1 MREHSYTLTQSLSL
15 SPSLLSSPLLL
26 ALPSPPPYPLSPLR
40 RLNRLDIR
48 CPGDSGIGYTISVL
62 ENMPGRVCLTRQQDI
77 CHAKQNAAANR
88 RMATGKPL
96 PEGCCAVGG
105 WLGDGEGGCLV
116 PRPDRNI
123 PHTRLGMY
131 LVSRNNLCF
140 SGAFLLSVLE
150 FCFIWRCS
158 SLRRAE
164 AEKPCVALCV
174 RIPWVNSRSRSC
186 NLIIAFEKNAT
197 FLGELSLYTIFR
209 SFLFSFLF
217 LLPLPFLFK
226 NSLFLLTSSPSL
238 SRR

>member
-1 MREHSYTLTQSLSL
+1 MCVSRGNRIYAT
-15 SPSLLSSPLLL
+15 PNRMLLPTGEWQQES
-26 ALPSPPPYPLSPLR
+26 
-40 RLNRLDIR
+40 R
-48 CPGDSGIGYTISVL
+48 CQRGVVL
-62 ENMPGRVCLTRQQDI
+62 W
-77 CHAKQNAAANR
+77 
-88 RMATGKPL
+88 
-96 PEGCCAVGG
+96 VGG
-105 WLGDGEGGCLV
+105 FGRGEKGCIV

-140 SGAFLLSVLE
+140 RGAFLLSVLE

-197 FLGELSLYTIFR
+197 FLREMSLYTIFR
-209 SFLFSFLF
+209 SFLFSSLS
-217 LLPLPFLFK
+217 LPPIPFLPK
-226 NSLFLLTSSPSL
+226 LSLFLPTFFLSL
-238 SRR
+238 SLFLSQLDAKLKSRPGVRG